1 MEEGVALIAQVAL
14 SFMVECE
21 KELLLFSDSL
31 LGMMLSLL
39 CIINNKEALSILIEL
54 KGQVVKVLYSA
65 YLYGRAFFSFSSS

>member
-31 LGMMLSLL
+31 LGMMLSL
-39 CIINNKEALSILIEL
+39 CVINNKEDRAKGNRFLLTFYGWGEL
-54 KGQVVKVLYSA
+54 
-65 YLYGRAFFSFSSS
+65 